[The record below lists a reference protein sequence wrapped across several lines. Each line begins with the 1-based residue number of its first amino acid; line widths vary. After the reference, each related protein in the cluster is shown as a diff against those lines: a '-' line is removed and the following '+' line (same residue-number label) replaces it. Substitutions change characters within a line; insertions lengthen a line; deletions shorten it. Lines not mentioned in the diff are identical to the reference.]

1 MADEFKNLRF
11 GVKEVA
17 DVRFYKVGDV
27 NVDTATGIV
36 SLKDASVTPA
46 LALDTL
52 KVSTIENTAES
63 VAARGGKGN
72 PKLVVWDY
80 NREATLTLEDALMSI
95 DSLELMY
102 GESVAAETNVITINA
117 RKFPGTYSVVGKTY
131 ARDTNGVDHVFTFYI
146 PKAKVTSEN
155 TLTMEAEGDPST
167 FSMTLEVLRV
177 DEQGKEGDLYYLIL
191 EQNKEGTENPE
202 IKWPEAATE

>member
-202 IKWPEAATE
+202 IKWPEAAAE